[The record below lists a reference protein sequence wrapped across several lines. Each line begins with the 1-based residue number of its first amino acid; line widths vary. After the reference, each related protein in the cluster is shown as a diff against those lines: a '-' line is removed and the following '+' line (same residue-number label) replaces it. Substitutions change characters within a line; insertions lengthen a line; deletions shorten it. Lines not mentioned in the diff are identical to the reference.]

1 MKIHITS
8 IFLLFTLLSCG
19 QNKTEDTKS
28 STKYDVSSKEKIK
41 KAMEE
46 IDGKEYSDRA
56 ICDRKSRNFEDL
68 ILIGYFA
75 YDRGCKG
82 DKAFYK
88 GQYINPVENAATIL
102 YDHNWKKN
110 KEQLAIDFTK
120 DVITAWESVLRKYD
134 IKEDSNTFHVPQSKI
149 IDNGD
154 VEVICWVK
162 EPTGMRPVNDYYRLK
177 VVFDKKGNISSTE
190 KIGSKSIPILRDQ
203 EEKEDTPSPNVTPKK

>member
-8 IFLLFTLLSCG
+8 IFLLFALLSYG
-19 QNKTEDTKS
+19 QNKTEDTNS
-28 STKYDVSSKEKIK
+28 STQYDVSSKEKIK

-46 IDGKEYSDRA
+46 IDGKEYSDRS
-56 ICDRKSRNFEDL
+56 ICDRKSRNFDEL

-75 YDRGCKG
+75 YDRGCMG

-88 GQYINPVENAATIL
+88 GKYVNPVENAATIL
-102 YDHNWKKN
+102 NDHNWKKN

-120 DVITAWESVLRKYD
+120 DVITAWENVLRKYD

-149 IDNGD
+149 LDNGG

-162 EPTGMRPVNDYYRLK
+162 NFLVKVFVWGHKNCLDPKISGKNFLGSKIFVLKNLRSKNVLRLK
-177 VVFDKKGNISSTE
+177 KNLW
-190 KIGSKSIPILRDQ
+190 SKSFCC
-203 EEKEDTPSPNVTPKK
+203 